1 VDLIPLDGAQGEG
14 GGQILRTALALS
26 AVTGQPFRVERIRA
40 NRLRPGLRP
49 QHLAAVRA
57 AAIACGAEVHGA
69 FDGSPDLRFVPGPVA
84 AGEFRFDI
92 GTAGAA
98 TLVLQSVL
106 PVLATAPTA
115 SRVTVT
121 GGTHVPRSPSHHF
134 LARHWAEAVG
144 RLGLT
149 VRLRLERA
157 GFFPRGEGCVEAE
170 VGPWARPAALD
181 LSRRGALV
189 AVRGV
194 SGAARLRGDV
204 ARRAADAARDL
215 LWEERRLEA
224 EWEILDLAAASP
236 GAFLQVEAVFETGRA
251 AFGLLGERGLRAEVL
266 GERAARRVLKFIED
280 EEAVVDPW
288 LADQLAVPL
297 AISGGGGWLR
307 TSEVTSHLE
316 TVAGVLRRFGVPAST
331 WGRRGGPGGLAV
343 GREAVDTAAAAL
355 QAAAAAVDR
364 APERP

>member
-1 VDLIPLDGAQGEG
+1 MDLVPLDGSQGEG
-14 GGQILRTALALS
+14 GGQVLRTALALS
-26 AVTGQPFRVERIRA
+26 AATGQGFRVEKIRA
-40 NRLRPGLRP
+40 KRLRPGLRP

-69 FDGSPDLRFVPGPVA
+69 FDGSPDLRFLPGPVA
-84 AGEFRFDI
+84 AGEFHFDI

-98 TLVLQSVL
+98 TLVLQTVL

-121 GGTHVPRSPSHHF
+121 GGTHVPRSPSYHF
-134 LARHWAEAVG
+134 LARHWAEVVG
-144 RLGLT
+144 RLGLA
-149 VRLRLERA
+149 VRLGLERA
-157 GFFPRGEGCVEAE
+157 GFYPRGEGRVEAE
-170 VGPWARPAALD
+170 VAPWTRPAALD

-204 ARRAADAARDL
+204 ARRGADAARDL
-215 LWEERRLEA
+215 LWEARRMET
-224 EWEILDLAAASP
+224 EWEVLDLDAASP

-251 AFGLLGERGLRAEVL
+251 ALCLLGERGLRAEVL
-266 GERAARRVLKFIED
+266 GERAARRLLKFIED
-280 EEAVVDPW
+280 GDAVVDPW

-297 AISGGGGWLR
+297 AIAGGGGRLR

-316 TVAGVLRRFGVPAST
+316 TVAAVLTRFGVPAST

-343 GREAVDTAAAAL
+343 GREAVD
-355 QAAAAAVDR
+355 AVDPR
-364 APERP
+364 PERQ

>member
-1 VDLIPLDGAQGEG
+1 VELIPLDGSQGEG

-26 AVTGQPFRVERIRA
+26 AVTGQGFRVERIRA
-40 NRLRPGLRP
+40 RRLRPGLRP

-69 FDGSPDLRFVPGPVA
+69 FDGSPDLRFLPGPVA

-92 GTAGAA
+92 GTAGAS

-106 PVLATAPTA
+106 PVLATAPTT

-134 LARHWAEAVG
+134 LARHWAEVVG
-144 RLGLT
+144 RLGLS
-149 VRLRLERA
+149 VRLKLERA
-157 GFFPRGEGCVEAE
+157 GFFPRGEGSVEAE
-170 VGPWARPAALD
+170 VAPWARPGASLD

-194 SGAARLRGDV
+194 CGAARLRGDV
-204 ARRAADAARDL
+204 ARRAADAARAL
-215 LWEERRLEA
+215 LWEKRRIEA
-224 EWEILDLAAASP
+224 EWEVVDLAAASP

-266 GERAARRVLKFIED
+266 GERAARRVLAFIDD

-297 AISGGGGWLR
+297 AVSGGGGRLR

-316 TVAGVLRRFGVPAST
+316 TVAEVLRRFGVPALT

-343 GREAVDTAAAAL
+343 GPDAVEVAGAVD
-355 QAAAAAVDR
+355 
-364 APERP
+364 PRPARP

>member
-1 VDLIPLDGAQGEG
+1 MELIPLDGSQGEG

-26 AVTGQPFRVERIRA
+26 AATGQGFRVERIRA
-40 NRLRPGLRP
+40 KRLRPGLRP

-69 FDGSPDLRFVPGPVA
+69 FDGSPDLRFLPGRVS
-84 AGEFRFDI
+84 AGAFQFDI

-98 TLVLQSVL
+98 TLVLQTVL
-106 PVLATAPTA
+106 PILATATQP
-115 SRVTVT
+115 SRVRVT

-134 LARHWAEAVG
+134 LARHWAEVVA
-144 RLGLT
+144 RLGLS
-149 VRLRLERA
+149 VRLSLERA
-157 GFFPRGEGCVEAE
+157 GFYPRGEGSVEAQ
-170 VGPWARPAALD
+170 VAPWALPGPHLD
-181 LSRRGALV
+181 LSCRGALV

-194 SGAARLRGDV
+194 SGAAHLRGDV
-204 ARRAADAARDL
+204 ARRAADAARGL
-215 LWEERRLEA
+215 FWEKRRIEA
-224 EWEILDLAAASP
+224 EWEVVELPAASP
-236 GAFLQVEAVFETGRA
+236 GAFLQAEAVFETGRA

-266 GERAARRVLKFIED
+266 GERAARRVLKFIDD

-297 AISGGGGWLR
+297 AVSRGGGRLQ

-316 TVAGVLRRFGVPAST
+316 TVADVLRRFGVPVLV

-343 GREAVDTAAAAL
+343 GPDAVERAGAIDPGP
-355 QAAAAAVDR
+355 DR
-364 APERP
+364 P